1 MIMIKYN
8 IAVLL
13 VIMGGLHSVT
23 GQVYVASSSEIS
35 FFSEA
40 PQENI
45 EALNKKSSS
54 LLNIKT
60 NQLVFQIP
68 IGAFDFEKD
77 LMEEHFNENYME
89 TEKYPK
95 ATFDGTIMEGVDFS
109 KDGTYKAQVSGKLT
123 IHGVTKERRID
134 GEITVKEGAISL
146 KSQFTVKLE
155 EHNVAIPKVVVL
167 KIAEEV
173 LVTIKAAY
181 SPYKKKE

>member
-1 MIMIKYN
+1 MIKTS
-8 IAVLL
+8 IALL
-13 VIMGGLHSVT
+13 LFLIGGFHSAIS
-23 GQVYVASSSEIS
+23 QVHVASSSEIS

-54 LLNIKT
+54 LLNTKT
-60 NQLVFQIP
+60 KQLVFQVP
-68 IGAFDFEKD
+68 IGAFDFKKD
-77 LMEEHFNENYME
+77 LMKEHFNENYME

-95 ATFDGTIMEGVDFS
+95 AIFDGTIMEGVDFS
-109 KDGTYKAQVSGKLT
+109 KDGTYKTQVSGKLT
-123 IHGVTKERRID
+123 IHGVTKDRSID
-134 GEITVKEGAISL
+134 GEITIKEGAISL

-167 KIAEEV
+167 KISEEV

>member
-1 MIMIKYN
+1 MIKYN

-13 VIMGGLHSVT
+13 LVIAGFHVAKS
-23 GQVYVASSSEIS
+23 QVYVASSSEIS

-54 LLNIKT
+54 LLNTKT
-60 NQLVFQIP
+60 KQLVFQVP

-95 ATFDGTIMEGVDFS
+95 ATFNGTIKEGVDFE
-109 KDGTYKAQVSGKLT
+109 KDGIYKAQVSGKLT
-123 IHGVTKERRID
+123 IHGVTKDRSID
-134 GEITVKEGAISL
+134 GEITVKDGAISL
-146 KSQFTVKLE
+146 KSQFAVKLE